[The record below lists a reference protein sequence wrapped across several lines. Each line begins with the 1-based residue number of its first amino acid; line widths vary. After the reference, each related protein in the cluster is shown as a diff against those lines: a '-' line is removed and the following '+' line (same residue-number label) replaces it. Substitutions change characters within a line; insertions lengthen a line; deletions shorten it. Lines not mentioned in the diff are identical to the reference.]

1 MGKLVVWV
9 LCCVSLIGN
18 AQEDTIRVMH
28 YNLLNY
34 GNYTSYCTS
43 LNNNIDNKDDY
54 LITILDYVKPD
65 VFTVNELG
73 IDFVGLENQNA
84 IRILD
89 NTLNINGV
97 TKYQKAAYTGNGY
110 TVNMMYY
117 NSEKLV
123 FHKQE
128 TIANGLHSGTLV
140 RSVDF
145 YTLYHKDPNL
155 ASHNDTVFIT
165 FVVAHLKAGS
175 NQSDRNERANAALDI
190 MEFIENNNV
199 GRENRLLCGDLN
211 LKGDTS
217 RTFPTFTA
225 YPVEGVRFSDPI
237 DKPGYWAGD
246 WQFKDI
252 HSQSTRDFSAN
263 GDCPAGGGLDDRF
276 DLILAT
282 QPILWG
288 EMGVSYIPNSYN
300 AIGNDGTSFNSDLNT
315 ITNTGVPQSVATAL
329 FNMSDHLPI
338 VMDIRVSKDIV
349 NGIYQA
355 KIESLNVEF
364 NNPVKSELVVRVPN
378 NVEVK
383 QIVLYDIEGRIVYV
397 NSSTST
403 TQFIIDTESLNAGLY
418 LLNVQTI
425 AGKQGNYKVVK
436 Y

>member
-225 YPVEGVRFSDPI
+225 YPVEVVRFSDPI